1 MAASKEWTEWH
12 LTNNGWIKGTRK
24 RDNGVK
30 IIEKTPVNRVISFR
44 FNEEF
49 NMGSA
54 QPYTFVEEMWK
65 SDKEHLIQSL
75 LRKYGSC
82 PETL

>member
-12 LTNNGWIKGTRK
+12 LTNNGWISGTQK
-24 RDNGVK
+24 RDNGV
-30 IIEKTPVNRVISFR
+30 IITKETPTGRVISFR

-54 QPYTFVEEMWK
+54 QPYTFVEEIWR
-65 SDKEHLIQSL
+65 SDQEVLIKNL
-75 LRKYGSC
+75 LHQYRSC